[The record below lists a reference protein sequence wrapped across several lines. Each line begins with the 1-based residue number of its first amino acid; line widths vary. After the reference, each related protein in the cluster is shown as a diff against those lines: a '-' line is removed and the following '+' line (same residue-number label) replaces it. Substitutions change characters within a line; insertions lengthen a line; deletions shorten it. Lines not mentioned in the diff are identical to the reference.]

1 MKILITGFIVFVIWS
16 LFASWLY
23 IDKILPAM
31 KEPVAVQTIPEKKSL
46 STDTLVTVNAVL
58 PGELVIYFGFD
69 KVQINP
75 DPQID
80 ISIAEFKNWIEANPV
95 SSISVTGHTDPAG
108 TPEYNMTLG
117 LKRAQ
122 AIQKYLEEKGFPSD
136 RIVTDSKG
144 EDQPSAGN
152 QTEEGRAK
160 NRRGEIS
167 IKK

>member
-16 LFASWLY
+16 VFASWLY

-31 KEPVAVQTIPEKKSL
+31 KEPVAVQAIPEKQSV
-46 STDTLVTVNAVL
+46 SADTLVKVNAVL
-58 PGELVIYFGFD
+58 PGELVVYFGFD

-80 ISIAEFKNWIEANPV
+80 ISIAEFKKWIEANPV
-95 SSISVTGHTDPAG
+95 STINVTGHTDPVG
-108 TPEYNMTLG
+108 TPDYNKALG

-122 AIQKYLEEKGFPSD
+122 AIQKYLEEKGFPSA
-136 RIVTDSKG
+136 RIITDSKG
-144 EDQPSAGN
+144 EDQPSGDN

-167 IKK
+167 IKN